1 LNQEYESKKAN
12 FDRANASIE
21 SEKATLEKEVTE
33 LTDATNAQ
41 ESKIY
46 NLVSQALLLE
56 QSLSRATNE

>member
-1 LNQEYESKKAN
+1 MKQLRNQCADLSNEYESKKAN

-21 SEKATLEKEVTE
+21 SEKGRLEAEVKE

-46 NLVSQALLLE
+46 MLIA
-56 QSLSRATNE
+56 